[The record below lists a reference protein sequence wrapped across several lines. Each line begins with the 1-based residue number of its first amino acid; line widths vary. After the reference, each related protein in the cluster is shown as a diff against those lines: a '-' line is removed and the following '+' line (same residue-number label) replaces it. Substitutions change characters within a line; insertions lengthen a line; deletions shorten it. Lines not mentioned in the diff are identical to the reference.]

1 MNRSHTHRASP
12 RTHLAGR
19 LAILLFPVALIVGC
33 SDSSNNPPPA
43 TATPV
48 PAATNT
54 SAPAATVTATRPA
67 ATNTPA
73 TTNTP
78 APTLTPTGAGNA
90 DANAACQKLTGCG
103 QCFSNQYGSCL
114 SADDCAQRLVAD
126 VAICVN
132 ALSVCDQQALG
143 DCLFLGCDGDATGE
157 CG

>member
-12 RTHLAGR
+12 RIHLRGR
-19 LAILLFPVALIVGC
+19 LAILLLPVALVVGC
-33 SDSSNNPPPA
+33 SDSSNNPPTA

-54 SAPAATVTATRPA
+54 AAPPATVTATRPA

-78 APTLTPTGAGNA
+78 APTLTPTAATNA
-90 DANAACQKLTGCG
+90 DARAACQKLATCG
-103 QCFSNQYGSCL
+103 QCFSNQYGNCL
-114 SADDCAQRLVAD
+114 TADDCAARLVAD
-126 VAICVN
+126 LAICVN
-132 ALSVCDQQALG
+132 ALSSCDQQALG
-143 DCLFLGCDGDATGE
+143 DCLFLGCDGDASGE